1 MWIFEGI
8 LYVIL
13 LLVFIRYDRKKRLW
27 IKTVSQEEKFEHY
40 LSELSAAY
48 GKQKNIEEAVAEVE
62 ESHTV
67 TLPTEHSYVRI
78 YGAMCAVIREDGDML
93 SDGYSVF
100 QRNLQYLKEEI
111 RENLLLCKSKMH
123 GFTGLD
129 VLSVLPVCFLPVV
142 RLWAIRVSEGLSA
155 YYYGSYGM
163 LTTVLLFAATIGIY
177 GFILWLFLPDEGQ
190 KDRYRLEK
198 WLLQFPWMAYLLDVY
213 VRQHYTKCLQ
223 KNEQIKQLQGFGN
236 VRAFLMKKVCFFAAA
251 FLGSVLFLVVYQNVE
266 RFQILAQVKIP
277 AYQLMMLPER
287 AQEQV
292 KKQYQELV
300 AQVVPETF
308 KMDQEAFKE
317 HLEQLAVW
325 EELKQELSLT
335 ENAQGT
341 EEIAA
346 ALFLQVRAYQ
356 EIRIAW
362 YHILFI
368 VVVSILAFQ
377 ITELIWVA
385 EQWKSREKRM
395 SECLRLQTVVLLL
408 IHYEKTTVEEILSQM
423 ENFAVLFQSQMAE
436 AVDHFSYD
444 RIRSL
449 QKLKQEIPDEP
460 VQRICDAL
468 EFCEELPVEEAFLN
482 LEDER
487 EYFLKKNMEERR
499 NYQGEC
505 IALAKMAA
513 YLPMFLLIILKL
525 VVPFVAEGLSE
536 LHAYSQS
543 MTGFF

>member
-40 LSELSAAY
+40 LSELSATY

-78 YGAMCAVIREDGDML
+78 YGAMCAVIREDGDIL

-142 RLWAIRVSEGLSA
+142 RLWAIRVSEGLSV

-177 GFILWLFLPDEGQ
+177 GLILWLFLPDEEQ

-198 WLLQFPWMAYLLDVY
+198 LLLQFPWMAYLLDVY
-213 VRQHYTKCLQ
+213 VSRHYTKCLK

-251 FLGSVLFLVVYQNVE
+251 LLGSVLFLTVYQNAE
-266 RFQILAQVKIP
+266 RSQILTQIKIP
-277 AYQLMMLPER
+277 SYQLMMLPER

-308 KMDQEAFKE
+308 
-317 HLEQLAVW
+317 
-325 EELKQELSLT
+325 
-335 ENAQGT
+335 
-341 EEIAA
+341 
-346 ALFLQVRAYQ
+346 
-356 EIRIAW
+356 
-362 YHILFI
+362 
-368 VVVSILAFQ
+368 
-377 ITELIWVA
+377 
-385 EQWKSREKRM
+385 
-395 SECLRLQTVVLLL
+395 
-408 IHYEKTTVEEILSQM
+408 
-423 ENFAVLFQSQMAE
+423 
-436 AVDHFSYD
+436 
-444 RIRSL
+444 
-449 QKLKQEIPDEP
+449 
-460 VQRICDAL
+460 
-468 EFCEELPVEEAFLN
+468 
-482 LEDER
+482 
-487 EYFLKKNMEERR
+487 
-499 NYQGEC
+499 
-505 IALAKMAA
+505 
-513 YLPMFLLIILKL
+513 
-525 VVPFVAEGLSE
+525 
-536 LHAYSQS
+536 
-543 MTGFF
+543 